1 MKAIR
6 TGLVALVATAVS
18 TLALADV
25 AYTFDADTQ
34 GFTLVGDGTL
44 AHVAGGGN
52 GHLSI
57 TDTNGNTD
65 VLLQMPLPAAVN
77 DWSAYLGGSISFD
90 GVMLNGSTPSWPDF
104 GIVRFTSATDQ
115 VAFADLAPDVGGVIT
130 EPGLTWKTYTA
141 TLDAATFNQGT
152 ASLAAV
158 LANLKSVSFSME
170 AGNGPVEVVG
180 IDNVRLTTAVPE
192 PEAWALLLGG
202 LGLLGLRGLR
212 RKA

>member
-6 TGLVALVATAVS
+6 TGLLALVASGAS

-44 AHVAGGGN
+44 AHVVGGGN

-130 EPGLTWKTYTA
+130 EPALTWKTCTP

>member
-6 TGLVALVATAVS
+6 TGMAALIAATAS

-25 AYTFDADTQ
+25 AYTFDADTE

-65 VLLQMPLPAAVN
+65 VLLQMPLTAAVN
-77 DWSAYLGGSISFD
+77 DWSVYLGGTISFD

-115 VAFADLAPDVGGVIT
+115 VAFADLAPNVGGVIS
-130 EPGLTWKTYTA
+130 EPGLTWKTYSA
-141 TLDAATFNQGT
+141 TLDEATFNQGT
-152 ASLAAV
+152 ATLASV

-180 IDNVRLTTAVPE
+180 VDNVRLTTAVPE
-192 PEAWALLLGG
+192 PETWALLLGG
-202 LGLLGLRGLR
+202 LGLLGFSGLR
-212 RKA
+212 RKV